1 MWRAKFVWNVS
12 NDLKERKILKFGLSI
27 PTGLCGFTLGAVT
40 ALNAFAASTPSTS
53 ALDRPASDPG
63 GILNLESYSPPTL
76 PGKGLNQHPFF
87 YTGQYDFRNAVQRM
101 VIVREGKIVWS
112 YEIPT
117 HASDAAKTLQE
128 LSDATLLSNG
138 DVVFARKTGAGK
150 VTAGKKLVWNYD
162 APSGC
167 EVHVCQPL
175 GRDRVMIIQNG
186 LPAKLMV
193 INTVTGKVEKEF
205 ELPTNRNPK
214 TVHTQ
219 FRRAQMTQAGT
230 FLVAH
235 HDQDKV
241 VEYGAGGRV
250 IWSVAAR
257 IPWEAVRLRN
267 GNTLISSHDAYVREV
282 NVQGETVWEFTQKD
296 VPDIALWCL
305 QEANRL
311 ANGDTVMS
319 NWCPVGVVDASGA
332 KSPSKWPT
340 TVQVIEVTP
349 DKKVVWALRS
359 WTPPVDLGP
368 ATVIQLLDE
377 PGAPENQ
384 EQQR

>member
-1 MWRAKFVWNVS
+1 MFKRSQRNCLHL
-12 NDLKERKILKFGLSI
+12 DLSLSRLFGFSVGVL
-27 PTGLCGFTLGAVT
+27 T
-40 ALNAFAASTPSTS
+40 ALNTLAAGTPPASP
-53 ALDRPASDPG
+53 LNRPASDPG
-63 GILNLESYSPPTL
+63 GILNLDSYSPATL
-76 PGKGLNQHPFF
+76 PGNGLSQHPFF
-87 YTGQYDFRNAVQRM
+87 YTGQYDFRNPVQRM
-101 VIVREGKIVWS
+101 VIVRAGKIVWS

-117 HASDAAKTLQE
+117 HAADPGKTLQE

-150 VTAGKKLVWNYD
+150 VTHEKRLIWNYD
-162 APSGC
+162 APVGC
-167 EVHVCQPL
+167 EVHVCQPIGL
-175 GRDRVMIIQNG
+175 DRVMVIQNG

-193 INTVTGKVEKEF
+193 INTKSGKIEKEF
-205 ELPTNRNPK
+205 ELPTNRNPM

-219 FRRAQMTQAGT
+219 FRRAQMTKAGT

-241 VEYGAGGRV
+241 VEYSADGSE

-257 IPWEAVRLRN
+257 IPWDAVRLHN

-282 NVQGETVWEFTQKD
+282 NPKGETVWEFTQKD

-311 ANGDTVMS
+311 SNGNTVMS

-332 KSPSKWPT
+332 KAPSKWPT

-349 DKKVVWALRS
+349 EKKVVWALRS
-359 WTPPVDLGP
+359 WTPPADLGP

-377 PGAPENQ
+377 PGIPENQ
-384 EQQR
+384 DQQR